1 MKGPFITSLVTPG
14 SKKVKWTY
22 RSDSTPYLHPLPY
35 KTYEVR
41 KIRADEIASGFTF
54 DPFDRNPGNSRGKAF
69 NAAYAKFVSRLKPDA
84 SQLGASLAERAQ
96 SANMASKR
104 LSQLWEFTRAVIR
117 RDPRRALKALGLHS
131 LPKRKRFRRVWDKYH
146 ANKGRENVE
155 DASDLWLE
163 LHFGWVP
170 LIQDLHNAVKT
181 LKDGVP
187 RPIVI
192 GTGSSPYNVRAV
204 VDEAHYKHFIHTSVR
219 CRIEAKV
226 RIANSDVWML
236 NQQGLINPASVAWE
250 IVPFSFVV
258 DWFFNVGS
266 VLSSLTD
273 LAGLSVIDPQVTYH
287 VTTYEERRTIDTT
300 KKSPDVVVAFHGRSF
315 ERELGI
321 GKPRLR
327 FNGFSPFS
335 VPRLGTALAL
345 VVQQLKKVGR
355 PAPPEQLKNWNDYAQ
370 YG

>member
-1 MKGPFITSLVTPG
+1 MKGPFIKSLDTYK
-14 SKKVKWTY
+14 SRKVRWIY
-22 RSDSTPYLHPLPY
+22 RSDSKPYLHPLPY
-35 KTYEVR
+35 KAYEVR
-41 KIRADEIASGFTF
+41 SVGADAPASDFSF
-54 DPFDRNPGNSRGKAF
+54 DPFDRSPGDSRGLAF
-69 NAAYAKFVSRLKPDA
+69 NAAYAKFISRLKPDA
-84 SQLGASLAERAQ
+84 SQLGASFAERAQ
-96 SANMASKR
+96 SVDMAGKR
-104 LSQLWEFTRAVIR
+104 LSQLWEFTRAVVR
-117 RDPRRALKALGLHS
+117 RDPRRAMRALGLHS
-131 LPKRKRFRRVWDKYH
+131 LPQRKRFRRVWDKHH
-146 ANKGRENVE
+146 AVKGRENVE

-187 RPIVI
+187 QPVVT
-192 GTGSSPYNVRAV
+192 GTGSSPYNVRTV
-204 VDEAHYKHFIHTSVR
+204 TDTPTYKRYIHTSVR

-236 NQQGLINPASVAWE
+236 NQQGLINPASVVWE
-250 IVPFSFVV
+250 VIPFSFVV

-273 LAGLSVIDPQVTYH
+273 LAGLSLIDPQVSYH
-287 VTTYEERRTIDTT
+287 VTTYEERRYIDPAKT
-300 KKSPDVVVAFHGRSF
+300 SPDVVIAFRCRSF

-321 GKPRLR
+321 GTPSLR
-327 FNGFSPFS
+327 FNGFAPFS